1 MDLWL
6 NAKRRNAP
14 IHHFERQ
21 KFCNE
26 NIESIISYSSE
37 SLRIINSLEK
47 TYAELR
53 STQIDVN
60 EKYKICQAFYMYL
73 EMRDFCTIFARN
85 STLLRNTDLGIF
97 Y

>member
-1 MDLWL
+1 MP
-6 NAKRRNAP
+6 REETSTFAP

-26 NIESIISYSSE
+26 KIESIISYSSE

-53 STQIDVN
+53 SMQIDVN
-60 EKYKICQAFYMYL
+60 DSATYML
-73 EMRDFCTIFARN
+73 VGNTKSVRH
-85 STLLRNTDLGIF
+85 STCIWK
-97 Y
+97 